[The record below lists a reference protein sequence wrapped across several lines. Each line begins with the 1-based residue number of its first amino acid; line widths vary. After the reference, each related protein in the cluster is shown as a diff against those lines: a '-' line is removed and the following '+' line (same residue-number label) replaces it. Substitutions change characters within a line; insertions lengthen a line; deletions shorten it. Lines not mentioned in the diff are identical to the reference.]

1 MRENIGSFGGLALI
15 ECKEYYLKA
24 GRTLEEMDDCSE
36 HFNVGRI
43 LRDLCSSSISESTLI
58 FRELREQIK
67 SSLIF
72 GKIGKTF
79 GITALRKIKGF

>member
-43 LRDLCSSSISESTLI
+43 LRDLC
-58 FRELREQIK
+58 
-67 SSLIF
+67 
-72 GKIGKTF
+72 
-79 GITALRKIKGF
+79 